1 MKINRFLKTDKSVP
15 QNLILSVTVGISAT
29 LLFWIQPLF
38 SKMVLPRLGGT
49 SSVWN
54 TCLFF
59 YQAVLFFGYLYAFLL
74 HRNLSL
80 TGQTRLHRI
89 LLLISILFLP
99 VIIPEDWRVLT
110 IENPI
115 PELLLL
121 LFYVLGLPFFLLSA
135 TAPLLQQWLS
145 RTDHPDARDPYFLYS
160 ASNMGSLGIL
170 FLFPFLL
177 EPFLSIS
184 TQSRLWA
191 AGYVLFIA
199 FLWIATSILRNRKPV
214 EQQEADYSTLQII
227 PDSTPAQRLHWLI
240 LSLVPCS
247 YLYGVTQ
254 YISTEIAVVPIFW
267 ILPLAL
273 YLLTFVLVF
282 ARRTFLPHR
291 LMLRMQPFLILP
303 VVLSFIWNP
312 AELFWLVYPLHLLAF
327 FVTAMVCHG
336 ELVRRRP
343 HPQHLSEFYL
353 WLSLGGVLGGAC
365 NALIAPS
372 LFNMLWEYPLIIIAA
387 CCLRPLLQQENPLR
401 ERMYDLL
408 YPAIIAL
415 LLPGVVFYLEHSG
428 GSTGDL
434 LARAVVLGVCGLA
447 LLFRK
452 RPLRFGFTIGVL
464 VILGILHLSG
474 ERNMIYQERSFYGM
488 HRVETENEGM
498 YHLLIHGSTTHGVQN
513 RQPGMEGEPLA
524 YFSRRGPLGELMQEL
539 YPAEQRKRMAVVG
552 LGAGAISCYAHAG
565 DVIHFYEIDPVVCEI
580 ASNPELFSYLRH
592 CPAELAI
599 IPGDARISLYQQET
613 EAYDVIIQDAFSSD
627 AIPVHLLTM
636 EAMQTYLSRLKPEG
650 ILLFNITNRYVDM
663 KPVLAALARHLNLAG
678 LHKSDTALVSELYAR
693 KIFPSEWIVLS
704 PDEEKIQVLQTKYGW
719 DTLSAH
725 PDAPVWTDDYSNIL
739 SCIKLGSNLSDYS
752 AAAGGSA
759 AGGSVNRHSATP

>member
-38 SKMVLPRLGGT
+38 SKMVLPRLGN

-254 YISTEIAVVPIFW
+254 YISTEIAVVPSSDT
-267 ILPLAL
+267 PSAL
-273 YLLTFVLVF
+273 YLLTFV
-282 ARRTFLPHR
+282 RSLP
-291 LMLRMQPFLILP
+291 
-303 VVLSFIWNP
+303 
-312 AELFWLVYPLHLLAF
+312 
-327 FVTAMVCHG
+327 
-336 ELVRRRP
+336 
-343 HPQHLSEFYL
+343 
-353 WLSLGGVLGGAC
+353 
-365 NALIAPS
+365 
-372 LFNMLWEYPLIIIAA
+372 
-387 CCLRPLLQQENPLR
+387 
-401 ERMYDLL
+401 
-408 YPAIIAL
+408 
-415 LLPGVVFYLEHSG
+415 
-428 GSTGDL
+428 
-434 LARAVVLGVCGLA
+434 
-447 LLFRK
+447 
-452 RPLRFGFTIGVL
+452 
-464 VILGILHLSG
+464 
-474 ERNMIYQERSFYGM
+474 
-488 HRVETENEGM
+488 
-498 YHLLIHGSTTHGVQN
+498 
-513 RQPGMEGEPLA
+513 
-524 YFSRRGPLGELMQEL
+524 
-539 YPAEQRKRMAVVG
+539 
-552 LGAGAISCYAHAG
+552 
-565 DVIHFYEIDPVVCEI
+565 
-580 ASNPELFSYLRH
+580 
-592 CPAELAI
+592 
-599 IPGDARISLYQQET
+599 
-613 EAYDVIIQDAFSSD
+613 
-627 AIPVHLLTM
+627 
-636 EAMQTYLSRLKPEG
+636 
-650 ILLFNITNRYVDM
+650 
-663 KPVLAALARHLNLAG
+663 AALSYHTG
-678 LHKSDTALVSELYAR
+678 
-693 KIFPSEWIVLS
+693 
-704 PDEEKIQVLQTKYGW
+704 
-719 DTLSAH
+719 
-725 PDAPVWTDDYSNIL
+725 
-739 SCIKLGSNLSDYS
+739 
-752 AAAGGSA
+752 
-759 AGGSVNRHSATP
+759 